1 MILPFPSREGRN
13 PLERRSEKMEEIR
26 SINTESGISYEPPE
40 AIIMEVSEQAEMF
53 NICDS
58 HCA

>member
-1 MILPFPSREGRN
+1 
-13 PLERRSEKMEEIR
+13 MEEIR

-40 AIIMEVSEQAEMF
+40 VIIMEVSEQAEMF